1 MRVPLPQSQLLH
13 REISFS
19 IVKGVARVH
28 GTLRGN
34 PQATPESKMTDD
46 TEAQEGLEGS
56 GESSSRYR
64 AIFDNPAIGIRISS
78 TAEGGRIVEANP
90 TYQKMLGYSAAE
102 LRERTIFDVTH
113 PGDLPRNRELYDE
126 LTTGRRSSYRI
137 EKRFL
142 RKDGSVFWGRLMV
155 HPLLEEGGRIT
166 HHIGLVEDISE
177 QRRVQAALQ
186 QSTERLQAVLNAAV
200 DAIVLIDTAGIIQSV
215 NPSVQRLFG
224 YTSEELVGQNVKVL
238 MPPPWREEHDGYL
251 DRYKKTGEARII
263 GIGRQVEGRRRDGS
277 TFPVDLAVSEVRHGS
292 EVFFLGTLRDLTD
305 RVLLEAEYRQSQKME
320 AVGRLAG
327 GVAHDFNTL
336 LGTIRGYSEM
346 LLGALPRDGT
356 LRQPVE
362 QIHRAALRGAQLT
375 RQLLLFSRRQE
386 VQAQV
391 VDLPELLADVAVM
404 LDRLIGEDIRL
415 TREIEPQLGRV
426 WGNPGELHQVLLN
439 LVVNACDAMPCGG
452 ALNVSLCNLAAD
464 QEIAVEGGRLPPGP
478 YVLLQIADTGTGM
491 DEEVRKRIFEPFFTT
506 KEPGKG
512 TGLGLSTVHAIVKRC
527 EGGIAVASQ
536 PGQGTTFRI
545 YLPRAREP
553 VREEEELAPVTAGP
567 EEAAAP
573 AAPARNA
580 QERGAILLAED
591 DDMFRG
597 LLRQVLESQGY
608 QVLAAANPAA
618 ALALAAAHGD
628 AIQLL
633 LSDMVMP
640 GGTGADLADE
650 LRERYPAIK
659 VVLMSGY
666 TDDALA
672 SREADTIAA
681 DAFLEKPFATQDLL
695 RLIRELLSSR
705 NP

>member
-1 MRVPLPQSQLLH
+1 MVRFGFFKKDL
-13 REISFS
+13 
-19 IVKGVARVH
+19 
-28 GTLRGN
+28 
-34 PQATPESKMTDD
+34 QATPESKMTDD

-78 TAEGGRIVEANP
+78 TAEDGRIVEANP
-90 TYQKMLGYSAAE
+90 AYQKMLGYSAAE
-102 LRERTIFDVTH
+102 LRERTIFDLTH
-113 PGDLPRNRELYDE
+113 PEDLPRSRELYDE
-126 LTTGRRSSYRI
+126 LTAGRRSSYRI

-142 RKDGSVFWGRLMV
+142 RKDGSVFWGHLMV

-200 DAIVLIDTAGIIQSV
+200 DGVVLIDTAGIIQSV

-224 YTSEELVGQNVKVL
+224 YPPEELVGQNVKVL
-238 MPPPWREEHDGYL
+238 MPPPWREEHDGYI

-277 TFPVDLAVSEVRHGS
+277 TFPLDLAVSEVRHGS

-305 RVLLEAEYRQSQKME
+305 RVRLEDEFRQSQKME
-320 AVGRLAG
+320 AIGRLAG

-346 LLGALPRDGT
+346 LLGVLPRDGT

-391 VDLPELLADVAVM
+391 VDLTELLADVAVM
-404 LDRLIGEDIRL
+404 LERLIGEDIRL

-439 LVVNACDAMPCGG
+439 LVVNACDAMPYGG
-452 ALNVSLCNLAAD
+452 ALNVSLHNLAAD
-464 QEIAVEGGRLPPGP
+464 QEIAVEGGRLPPGS
-478 YVLLQIADTGTGM
+478 YVLVQVADTGTGM
-491 DEEVRKRIFEPFFTT
+491 NEEVRKRIFEPFFTT

-512 TGLGLSTVHAIVKRC
+512 TGLGLSTVHAIVLRC
-527 EGGIAVASQ
+527 QGGIAVESQ

-553 VREEEELAPVTAGP
+553 FREEPAPTAAEPEKGTAPVEHT
-567 EEAAAP
+567 
-573 AAPARNA
+573 

-608 QVLAAANPAA
+608 QVLAAENPAA
-618 ALALAAAHGD
+618 ALALATGRGD

-640 GGTGADLADE
+640 GGTGADLAAQLKRRD
-650 LRERYPAIK
+650 PAIK

-672 SREADTIAA
+672 SRDADKVTA

-705 NP
+705 SA